1 MNGTVTKRHFWTI
14 LKTFGIKK
22 AVRVLFSRNV
32 TALAILMA

>member
-1 MNGTVTKRHFWTI
+1 MNGMVTKKHFWAI
-14 LKTFGIKK
+14 LKNFGIRK